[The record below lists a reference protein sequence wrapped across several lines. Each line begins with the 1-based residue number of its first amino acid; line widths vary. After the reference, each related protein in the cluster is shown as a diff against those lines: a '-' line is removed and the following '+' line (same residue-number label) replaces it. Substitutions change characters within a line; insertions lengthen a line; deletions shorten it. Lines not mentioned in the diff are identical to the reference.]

1 MLKSLVAAVDQS
13 PEIIETVE
21 RFWRER
27 RDVGGHL
34 IARWIRKGVLRSETD
49 ADLLVE
55 VILAPIFLR
64 VLLPG
69 GPTQRRR
76 FGGFHRPRPRW
87 LLEDVEHHQKTGSK
101 PKIASL
107 GLT

>member
-69 GPTQRRR
+69 GPLSGGVLEGFIDLALDGSLKTSSTIRKREASRR
-76 FGGFHRPRPRW
+76 
-87 LLEDVEHHQKTGSK
+87 
-101 PKIASL
+101 
-107 GLT
+107 